1 MSFEQIN
8 QSIDYA
14 MIVDKIHKINLHSV
28 NLNMMRTQR
37 SESTEMILE
46 NTNKYSVELRDQD
59 GVRLKEYK
67 NTDSIINKFSLKL
80 NDPNKEQLYNQQTSK
95 HANVL
100 SKLKILRLSILSY
113 LVLLAINIYRLVL
126 NSRSKTVSH
135 SKS

>member
-1 MSFEQIN
+1 
-8 QSIDYA
+8 

-126 NSRSKTVSH
+126 NSRSKKVSH

>member
-1 MSFEQIN
+1 
-8 QSIDYA
+8 

-28 NLNMMRTQR
+28 NLNMMRTHR

>member
-1 MSFEQIN
+1 
-8 QSIDYA
+8 